1 MTCPICRVFVFLSVD
16 ETSTPAATSVGRA
29 QLPLS
34 ITRARLNLTD
44 LSRRKY
50 KERLNINMK
59 FKRSFYLRPERGPA
73 PFDDF
78 SELILLTTRRVR
90 TNAERC
96 VYGKRSRRFISPQR
110 RHFRSCFFVCP
121 PLVSERASFLKVIPR
136 GGGVRHLDYTYSSL
150 RVLLYIPGELLHWYI
165 CRLSPF
171 NYPVNIPTSMYGLSL
186 TCRLCDCVT
195 RT

>member
-136 GGGVRHLDYTYSSL
+136 GGGCVILIIRTVVYGYCCTYLVNCCTGIYAAFPPLPIQLTYL
-150 RVLLYIPGELLHWYI
+150 RVCTVCP
-165 CRLSPF
+165 
-171 NYPVNIPTSMYGLSL
+171 
-186 TCRLCDCVT
+186 
-195 RT
+195 